1 MAITNTTNKEL
12 NVIGIGDAGW
22 GPPLNSNANILDD
35 ALGKFN
41 VVAGTG
47 GNETLTLAQYQ
58 GMCLKSSEALFTANV
73 SFLIPDGVRGQ
84 WVVMNRN
91 TGGSFDLRIRYATLT
106 NFLIIPNGE
115 VRTVYGDGTNVFFAD
130 TRETIPNME
139 IAPGA
144 VVVFARNTAPTG
156 WLKANGAAVS
166 RTTYADLFAAIGTV
180 FGAGNGTTTF
190 NVPDLRG
197 EFLRGWS
204 DGRANVDTNR
214 DFGSAQGDAI
224 RNITGIFGVAAQTSN
239 FSGAFETGP
248 STSRTGGEQT
258 LTTTRVEFDASNVV
272 PTAAENRVR
281 NVALLACIKY

>member
-1 MAITNTTNKEL
+1 MATTNTTNKEL
-12 NVIGIGDAGW
+12 NVIGIGDPGW

-41 VVAGTG
+41 IVAGTN

-58 GMCLKSSEALFTANV
+58 GMCLKSSEAQFTGNV

-84 WVVMNRN
+84 WVVMSRN
-91 TGGSFDLRIRYATLT
+91 TGGSFNLRIRYATLT

-144 VVVFARNTAPTG
+144 VVMFARNTPPTG
-156 WLKANGAAVS
+156 WLKADGAAVS

-190 NVPDLRG
+190 NVPELRG
-197 EFLRGWS
+197 EFLRSWS
-204 DGRANVDTNR
+204 DGRSVDTNR
-214 DFGSAQGDAI
+214 DFGSSQGDAI
-224 RNITGIFGVAAQTSN
+224 RNITGAFGVSAQTKDL
-239 FSGAFETGP
+239 SGAFETGV
-248 STSRTGGEQT
+248 STTRLGGT
-258 LTTTRVEFDASNVV
+258 NDFTTTRVNFDASNVV

>member
-144 VVVFARNTAPTG
+144 VVMFARNTAPSG

-180 FGAGNGTTTF
+180 FGAGNGSTTF
-190 NVPDLRG
+190 NVPELRG
-197 EFLRGWS
+197 EFLRSWA
-204 DGRANVDTNR
+204 DGRSVDTGR
-214 DFGSAQGDAI
+214 VFGSTQSDAI
-224 RNITGIFGVAAQTSN
+224 RNITGTFSTGANAAN
-239 FSGAFETGP
+239 FSGAFEAGSSVSRIGGSPDLTGN
-248 STSRTGGEQT
+248 
-258 LTTTRVEFDASNVV
+258 RVSFDASNVV